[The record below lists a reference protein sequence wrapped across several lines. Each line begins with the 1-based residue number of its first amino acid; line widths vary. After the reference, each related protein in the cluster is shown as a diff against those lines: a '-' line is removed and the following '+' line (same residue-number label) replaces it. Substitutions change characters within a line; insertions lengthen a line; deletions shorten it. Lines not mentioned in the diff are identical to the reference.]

1 MWHPQVLDFLIYLL
15 FLSLFCCGPDCV
27 FASVSQISC
36 LDLSADTDGWGYVK
50 NTQMVFENMS
60 HISVAVVQYGAA
72 FTINVTV
79 KEASQ
84 CQAKQVFKK
93 HFFFPLKLFCL
104 VLSLE

>member
-1 MWHPQVLDFLIYLL
+1 
-15 FLSLFCCGPDCV
+15 
-27 FASVSQISC
+27 
-36 LDLSADTDGWGYVK
+36 
-50 NTQMVFENMS
+50 MS

-93 HFFFPLKLFCL
+93 HFFSPSKTF
-104 VLSLE
+104 LSSFIPGIKYASCVISPNV

>member
-1 MWHPQVLDFLIYLL
+1 
-15 FLSLFCCGPDCV
+15 
-27 FASVSQISC
+27 
-36 LDLSADTDGWGYVK
+36 
-50 NTQMVFENMS
+50 MS
-60 HISVAVVQYGAA
+60 HISVAVLQYGAA

-93 HFFFPLKLFCL
+93 HFFFFPLKLFCL

>member
-1 MWHPQVLDFLIYLL
+1 
-15 FLSLFCCGPDCV
+15 
-27 FASVSQISC
+27 
-36 LDLSADTDGWGYVK
+36 
-50 NTQMVFENMS
+50 MS
-60 HISVAVVQYGAA
+60 HISVAVLQYGAA

-84 CQAKQVFKK
+84 CQAKQVFTK